1 LSLKV
6 IFRSNPKC
14 STFWYKNGSEI
25 VSDNKNIQI
34 LEKADSNCLEINNCS
49 SSDFGFYT
57 FAAKGQNS
65 VILST
70 CYVEIPPKK
79 SNLFLCFNSKYN
91 SYKYRLED
99 SEEEDSEILKPS
111 IVQKFKPRVDIKEN
125 ERLFLE
131 VRAIGFPN
139 PQVSHLNL

>member
-1 LSLKV
+1 MV
-6 IFRSNPKC
+6 VFRSNPKC

-25 VSDNKNIQI
+25 VADNKNIQI
-34 LEKADSNCLEINNCS
+34 SEKADSYCLEISNCS

-65 VILST
+65 IIMST

-79 SNLFLCFNSKYN
+79 SKLFLCISSKYN
-91 SYKYRLED
+91 LYRYCLED
-99 SEEEDSEILKPS
+99 SEEDDLEMLKPS
-111 IVQKFKPRVDIKEN
+111 IVQKFKSRVDIKEN

-131 VRAIGFPN
+131 VRAIGFPS